1 MSTID
6 QAQADV
12 AGSEHRARWGA
23 WRGIEVN
30 RAIAAY
36 SNPPDVVWPEHAD
49 FPRRPLARPAQM
61 IGGG

>member
-12 AGSEHRARWGA
+12 AGSEHRARWAA

-30 RAIAAY
+30 RAI
-36 SNPPDVVWPEHAD
+36 D
-49 FPRRPLARPAQM
+49 FSRRPLARPAQM